1 MLQMPVLLS
10 LPLPLPPPLLPLQLL
25 LLLLLPLPPLPLL
38 LLPAAICRARRQGSL
53 AGSGSPKPDCHAFAC
68 DGPAHAKRS
77 GSLSSKSNGSRSLA
91 KQAVRAPETTP
102 QRRAAKRASNGRLAG
117 V

>member
-1 MLQMPVLLS
+1 MLM
-10 LPLPLPPPLLPLQLL
+10 LPLPPPQLL
-25 LLLLLPLPPLPLL
+25 LLLLLALLPLPLPLLLL
-38 LLPAAICRARRQGSL
+38 LLPAAICCARRQGSL

-77 GSLSSKSNGSRSLA
+77 GSASSKSNGSRSLA

-102 QRRAAKRASNGRLAG
+102 QRRAAKRASNGSLCG
-117 V
+117 L